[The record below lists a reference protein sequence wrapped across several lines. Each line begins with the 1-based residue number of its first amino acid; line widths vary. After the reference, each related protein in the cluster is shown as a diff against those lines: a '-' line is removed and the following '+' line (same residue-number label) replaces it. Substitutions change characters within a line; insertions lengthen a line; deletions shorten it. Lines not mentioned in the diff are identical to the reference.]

1 LQLKDRSIVTFYA
14 VFEFHVIGRKEIEL
28 RLKYRISAVCANV
41 SCEIFR
47 WAQRLKPFGSLIIA
61 TAAQF
66 FSSQSCCIIANSF
79 QPPKKEIVSL

>member
-1 LQLKDRSIVTFYA
+1 MRECCKKLKN
-14 VFEFHVIGRKEIEL
+14 
-28 RLKYRISAVCANV
+28 RISGVCVVV
-41 SCEIFR
+41 SCDFFR